1 MALEKGTEIYD
12 KIVQYYEFSD
22 RLIREIEESANSE
35 EMNEKAQILLP
46 IAKQIK
52 ETADKLIEEYVKY
65 LNKEEAGSAEKIK
78 HLINELIHKVELTKI
93 KVYELY
99 KQGY

>member
-1 MALEKGTEIYD
+1 MVLEKGSPIYD

-22 RLIREIEESANSE
+22 MLIKEIEYSANSE
-35 EMNEKAQILLP
+35 EMNEKAVILLP

-52 ETADKLIEEYVKY
+52 QTADKLIEEYIKY
-65 LNKEEAGSAEKIK
+65 LNKDESVSIESIK
-78 HLINELIHKVELTKI
+78 QCINELIHKVELTKI

-99 KQGY
+99 KQGL